1 MAFNFMSFLGGA
13 AEQLTEVIETR
24 EQERLYDARLDR
36 ATERELSTFDK
47 KEKMQAERETLRA
60 ETDAKKK
67 AEEAA
72 NFLNSLGY
80 TDTQSTSILS
90 GGFESVTYHSN
101 LGIKARESGVDVQT
115 LIGETAKALNEP
127 SDSLNTES
135 KSSILTNELVESLPV
150 LSPDLEAI
158 SSLYDD
164 DEKTYDSIQK
174 AYSHA
179 EQQAYNET
187 DPTKQA
193 EYRAQADHYKK
204 LIDKELEDNAARN
217 NKDDK
222 KFDTAITTFYNGA
235 LSRAANTLELESTMQ
250 DGVFRLVKGS
260 KSERNI
266 TRLMAAREMH
276 DYNQIFNEDG
286 SPSGKVKS
294 LNLKNR
300 LEKEVNQAVG
310 RISSYALQEVD
321 LLSDPKTEKDENG
334 IPKTRIVNTM
344 ANPVPEADLQKVGD
358 KYNYGD
364 IIFVQNADGTTS
376 VRVFT
381 DVYLHDNHNRYVNVG
396 NING

>member
-1 MAFNFMSFLGGA
+1 MSFLGGA

-36 ATERELSTFDK
+36 ATERELSTFEK
-47 KEKMQAERETLRA
+47 KQKMQAERETLRA

-90 GGFESVTYHSN
+90 GGFDSVTYHSN

-127 SDSLNTES
+127 SGSLNTES
-135 KSSILTNELVESLPV
+135 KSSLLTNELVESLPV

-158 SSLYDD
+158 SSLYKD

-204 LIDKELEDNAARN
+204 LIDKELEDNAAKG
-217 NKDDK
+217 NKDDA
-222 KFDTAITTFYNGA
+222 KFDTAITKFYNTA
-235 LSRAANTLELESTMQ
+235 LNNAANTVEMEGVME
-250 DGVFRLVKGS
+250 DGIFKLIKGS
-260 KSERNI
+260 KAQRNI
-266 TRLMAAREMH
+266 SLLMAAQEMQTF
-276 DYNQIFNEDG
+276 NQIYNEDG
-286 SPSGKVKS
+286 SLSGKVKS
-294 LNLKNR
+294 LNLQDKLKND
-300 LEKEVNQAVG
+300 VTGAVQKLQ
-310 RISSYALQEVD
+310 SYALQEVD
-321 LLSDPKTEKDENG
+321 QLSVPDEPTRPNG
-334 IPKTRIVNTM
+334 TKAMSKVKNTM
-344 ANPVPEADLQKVGD
+344 AAPISEADLQKETY

-364 IIFVQNADGTTS
+364 IIFVQDESGSVS
-376 VRVFT
+376 VRVYT
-381 DVYLHDNHNRYVNVG
+381 GLNLSKTHNMFINAG
-396 NING
+396 IING

>member
-36 ATERELSTFDK
+36 ATERELSTFEK
-47 KEKMQAERETLRA
+47 KQKMQAERETLRA
-60 ETDAKKK
+60 EEDAKKK

-80 TDTQSTSILS
+80 TDAQSTSILS
-90 GGFESVTYHSN
+90 GGFDSVTYHSN

-135 KSSILTNELVESLPV
+135 KSSVLTNELVESLPV

-164 DEKTYDSIQK
+164 DKKTFDSIQK

-204 LIDKELEDNAARN
+204 LIDKELEDNAARD

-235 LSRAANTLELESTMQ
+235 LSRAANTLELESTMEG
-250 DGVFRLVKGS
+250 GVFQLVKGS

-266 TRLMAAREMH
+266 TRLMAAREMY

-286 SPSGKVKS
+286 TPSGKVKS

-300 LEKEVNQAVG
+300 LEKETKQAMG
-310 RISSYALQEVD
+310 RISSYALQEID
-321 LLSDPKTEKDENG
+321 ALSDPKTPKDENG

-344 ANPVPEADLQKVGD
+344 ANPVPEADLQKVAD

>member
-1 MAFNFMSFLGGA
+1 MSFLGGA

-36 ATERELSTFDK
+36 ATERELSTFEK
-47 KEKMQAERETLRA
+47 KQKMQAERETLRA

-80 TDTQSTSILS
+80 TDAQSTSILS
-90 GGFESVTYHSN
+90 GGFDSVTYHSN

-164 DEKTYDSIQK
+164 DKKTFDSIQK

-204 LIDKELEDNAARN
+204 LIDKELEDNAARD

-235 LSRAANTLELESTMQ
+235 LSRAANTLELESTME
-250 DGVFRLVKGS
+250 GGMFRLVKGS

-310 RISSYALQEVD
+310 RISSYALQEID
-321 LLSDPKTEKDENG
+321 ALSDPKTPKDENG

-344 ANPVPEADLQKVGD
+344 ANPVPEADLQKVAD

-364 IIFVQNADGTTS
+364 IIFVQNADGTKS

-381 DVYLHDNHNRYVNVG
+381 DVYLHDNHNRYVNVVENVG

>member
-1 MAFNFMSFLGGA
+1 MSFLGGA

-36 ATERELSTFDK
+36 ATERELSTFEK
-47 KEKMQAERETLRA
+47 KQKMQAERETLRA
-60 ETDAKKK
+60 EEDAKKK

-80 TDTQSTSILS
+80 TDAQSTSILS
-90 GGFESVTYHSN
+90 GGFDSVTYHSN

-164 DEKTYDSIQK
+164 DKKTFDSIQK

-204 LIDKELEDNAARN
+204 LIDKELEDNAARD

-235 LSRAANTLELESTMQ
+235 LSRAANTLELESTMEG
-250 DGVFRLVKGS
+250 GVFRLVKGS

-300 LEKEVNQAVG
+300 LEKETKQAMG
-310 RISSYALQEVD
+310 RISSYALQEID
-321 LLSDPKTEKDENG
+321 ALSDPKTEKDENG

-344 ANPVPEADLQKVGD
+344 ANPVPEADLQKVAD

-381 DVYLHDNHNRYVNVG
+381 DVYLHDNHNRYVNVVENVG